1 MVAILRLIAIL
12 LFGAIVAVE
21 TWTVSA
27 GVSWTTVAMSPWVFA
42 NTKPSGFLAKSVSNM
57 VEVETVDIFWL
68 GNKHLHRNSRSLT
81 KRSSQHQAYR
91 SPVYDLPV
99 NTASRY

>member
-57 VEVETVDIFWL
+57 VEVETADIFWL
-68 GNKHLHRNSRSLT
+68 GN
-81 KRSSQHQAYR
+81 
-91 SPVYDLPV
+91 
-99 NTASRY
+99 